1 MAPGSPGFTQ
11 DSERAKGQVGIIL
24 DADVIISG
32 EKSLFDLPSWLASRA
47 EDRFE
52 VAAITVAELWHGV
65 ERASGTHRTRRRKYL
80 EAVVAVLPIIAYTE
94 ETAYY
99 HARLWSD
106 LESSGKIIGPYDLI
120 VAATALQ
127 RGSILATFNRRH
139 FSQVKGLTI
148 LDPKRT

>member
-1 MAPGSPGFTQ
+1 V
-11 DSERAKGQVGIIL
+11 EIIL

-32 EKSLFDLPSWLASRA
+32 EKNIFDLPGWLASRA
-47 EDRFE
+47 QDRFE

-65 ERASGTHRTRRRKYL
+65 ERASAAHRARRQKYL
-80 EAVVAVLPIIAYTE
+80 EALVAVLPIIAYTE

-106 LESSGKIIGPYDLI
+106 LETSGKIIGAYDLI

-127 RGSILATFNRRH
+127 RGSTLATFNRRH
-139 FSQVKGLTI
+139 FSHLKGGGI
-148 LDPKRT
+148 LEPKRS

>member
-1 MAPGSPGFTQ
+1 V
-11 DSERAKGQVGIIL
+11 EIIL

-32 EKSLFDLPSWLASRA
+32 EKNIFDLPGWLASRA

-52 VAAITVAELWHGV
+52 VAAITIAELWHGM
-65 ERASGTHRTRRRKYL
+65 ERASAAHRARRQKYL
-80 EAVVAVLPIIAYTE
+80 EALVAVLPIIAYTE

-106 LESSGKIIGPYDLI
+106 LETSGKIIGAYDLI

-127 RGSILATFNRRH
+127 RGSTLATFNRRH

-148 LDPKRT
+148 LEPKRT

>member
-1 MAPGSPGFTQ
+1 V
-11 DSERAKGQVGIIL
+11 EIIL

-32 EKSLFDLPSWLASRA
+32 EKNIFDLPGWLASRA
-47 EDRFE
+47 DDRFE
-52 VAAITVAELWHGV
+52 VAAITIAELWHGV
-65 ERASGTHRTRRRKYL
+65 ERASAAHRARRQKYL

-94 ETAYY
+94 ETAYH

-106 LESSGKIIGPYDLI
+106 LETSGKIIGAYDLI

-127 RGSILATFNRRH
+127 RGSTLATFNRRH

-148 LDPKRT
+148 VEPKRT

>member
-1 MAPGSPGFTQ
+1 M
-11 DSERAKGQVGIIL
+11 EIIL

-32 EKSLFDLPSWLASRA
+32 EKNIFDLPGWLGSRA
-47 EDRFE
+47 DDRFE
-52 VAAITVAELWHGV
+52 VAAITIAELWHGV
-65 ERASGTHRTRRRKYL
+65 ERASAAHRARRQKYL
-80 EAVVAVLPIIAYTE
+80 EAFVAVLPIIAYTE

-106 LESSGKIIGPYDLI
+106 LEASGKVIGAYDLI

-127 RGSILATFNRRH
+127 RGSTLATFNRRH

-148 LDPKRT
+148 LEPKRT

>member
-1 MAPGSPGFTQ
+1 M
-11 DSERAKGQVGIIL
+11 EIIL

-32 EKSLFDLPSWLASRA
+32 EKKIFDLPGWLAPRA

-52 VAAITVAELWHGV
+52 VAAITIAELWHGM
-65 ERASGTHRTRRRKYL
+65 ERASAAHRTRRQKYL
-80 EAVVAVLPIIAYTE
+80 EALVAALPIIDYTE

-106 LESSGKIIGPYDLI
+106 LETSGKIIGPYDLI

-127 RGSILATFNRRH
+127 RGSTLATFNRRH
-139 FSQVKGLTI
+139 FSQVNGLTI